1 MCPDVGNASC
11 SPFFE
16 DKSVAGD
23 RACFKFNSYLK
34 LVSTSSSEI
43 HIDEFKLERQHTF
56 EEKSFLPVDRKEP
69 AA

>member
-1 MCPDVGNASC
+1 MF
-11 SPFFE
+11 PFFE

-23 RACFKFNSYLK
+23 SACFKFNSYLT
-34 LVSTSSSEI
+34 LVSTSGSEI

-56 EEKSFLPVDRKEP
+56 EKGFLPVDRKEP